1 MKTID
6 LSLRIEAPIEQCWEV
21 LSNQEG
27 YTFAKQINSAKLVKR
42 GMPEKG
48 GVGAVLKL
56 WALGCPVTWEVV
68 SFEPPRRFEY
78 RINKFPFP
86 FRHIIGTVDLASD
99 GGGTDV
105 HWVSPF
111 EVPVPGLRRVA
122 EPAIKAVFGFVHMSV
137 LKQAKKLV
145 E

>member
-6 LSLRIEAPIEQCWEV
+6 LALRINAPIEKCWDV
-21 LSNQEG
+21 LSDQEG
-27 YTFAKQINSAKLVKR
+27 YTFAKQVNSAKLVKH
-42 GMPEKG
+42 GTPDKN

-68 SFEPPRRFEY
+68 SFEPPKRFEY
-78 RINKFPFP
+78 RITKFPFP
-86 FRHIIGTVDLASD
+86 FNHVIGTVDLTENGSA
-99 GGGTDV
+99 TDV

-111 EVPVPGLRRVA
+111 EVPVPGLSTIT
-122 EPAIKAVFGFVHMSV
+122 EPLIKAVFGFVHMSV